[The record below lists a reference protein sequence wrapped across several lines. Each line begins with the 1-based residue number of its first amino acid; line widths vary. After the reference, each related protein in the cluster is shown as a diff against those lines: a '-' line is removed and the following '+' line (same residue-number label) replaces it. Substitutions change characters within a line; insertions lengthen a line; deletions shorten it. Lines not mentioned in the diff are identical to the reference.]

1 MTNKELYQAIVE
13 GAVVTADMAQKAQEL
28 LAKQTEDALKASA
41 KRAEKKSAEDMPLI
55 EAVTELLRT
64 SDAPLTATEIAS
76 AGIGIPTHSKATAIA
91 NKVEGVVVGEKR
103 IGNRMVKTYTL

>member
-1 MTNKELYQAIVE
+1 MTNKELYQSIIE

-28 LAKQTEDALKASA
+28 LAKQAEEAQ

-64 SDAPLTATEIAS
+64 SDAPLTATEIAGAS
-76 AGIGIPTHSKATAIA
+76 IGVKSHSKATAIVG
-91 NKVEGVVVGEKR
+91 KIEGVTVGEKR
-103 IGNRMVKTYTL
+103 IGNRIVKTYTL

>member
-1 MTNKELYQAIVE
+1 MTNKELYKAIVE
-13 GAVVTADMAQKAQEL
+13 GAVVTADMEVKARCL
-28 LAKQTEDALKASA
+28 LAKQEEDALRAST

-64 SDAPLTATEIAS
+64 SDSPLTATEIAS
-76 AGIGIPTHSKATAIA
+76 AGIGITTHMKATAIA
-91 NKVEGVVVGEKR
+91 PKVEGVVIGEKR

>member
-13 GAVVTADMAQKAQEL
+13 GAVVTAEMAQKAQEL
-28 LAKQTEDALKASA
+28 LAKQAEDALKASA

-64 SDAPLTATEIAS
+64 SDTPLTATEIAG
-76 AGIGIPTHSKATAIA
+76 AGIGIATHSKATAIA
-91 NKVEGVVVGEKR
+91 NKVEGVVVDEKR
-103 IGNRMVKTYTL
+103 VGNRMVKTYAL